1 MNTEKTYRALLI
13 APATQE
19 ITEIS
24 LSEPILDAY
33 YNAIGNNCQYIT
45 QITGFVSGKNYHT
58 TDFFGDDDILYRE
71 KDIVGG
77 MLITTD
83 DVQWQVVNN
92 VVCIG
97 HDGDGDISDCTAS
110 IESIQKIITW
120 VSKEESIQ
128 YAKDALDAGF
138 IVTKYW
144 LMAST
149 LNSKIYH
156 YEISVNEAEYDF
168 AYVVND
174 DKTIV
179 RKFPENYDGNLSN
192 LPKLYQVYGFE
203 EWVRDNDC
211 LRESLL
217 QFSPEQDTW
226 VDSEWEIPFTAFLRD
241 DELVIKAYKEYFA
254 ENKLDL

>member
-1 MNTEKTYRALLI
+1 
-13 APATQE
+13 
-19 ITEIS
+19 
-24 LSEPILDAY
+24 
-33 YNAIGNNCQYIT
+33 
-45 QITGFVSGKNYHT
+45 
-58 TDFFGDDDILYRE
+58 
-71 KDIVGG
+71 
-77 MLITTD
+77 
-83 DVQWQVVNN
+83 
-92 VVCIG
+92 
-97 HDGDGDISDCTAS
+97 
-110 IESIQKIITW
+110 
-120 VSKEESIQ
+120 
-128 YAKDALDAGF
+128 
-138 IVTKYW
+138 
-144 LMAST
+144 MAST

-179 RKFPENYDGNLSN
+179 RKFPETYDGVLSY

-226 VDSEWEIPFTAFLRD
+226 IDSEWEIPFTAFLRD